1 MRAVRHYHLPQVRT
15 VVDRW
20 TIPGINH
27 RRKTTSAVAT
37 MCATDPRR
45 TTTTTDWI
53 MTTPCG
59 VITIRRGGEARGR
72 CYVFVLFS
80 FVGVGIFFVLLLL
93 AFLLW
98 FFCGCLGWA
107 GIYFLFCCVIGSFLL
122 LYPCFALC
130 LCLRKFSLVVCYVE
144 QQRRESE
151 RRQMLADLSDFS
163 SPPRSPRSPVP
174 PLETPDGSGGYRT
187 MGARSSEGV
196 WRPRHKRRRTG
207 RMVRR
212 GY

>member
-1 MRAVRHYHLPQVRT
+1 MF
-15 VVDRW
+15 VVVAW
-20 TIPGINH
+20 VGLVY
-27 RRKTTSAVAT
+27 TS
-37 MCATDPRR
+37 
-45 TTTTTDWI
+45 
-53 MTTPCG
+53 
-59 VITIRRGGEARGR
+59 
-72 CYVFVLFS
+72 F
-80 FVGVGIFFVLLLL
+80 
-93 AFLLW
+93 
-98 FFCGCLGWA
+98 
-107 GIYFLFCCVIGSFLL
+107 FCCVIGSFLL

-196 WRPRHKRRRTG
+196 RRPRPKRRRTG

-212 GY
+212 GS